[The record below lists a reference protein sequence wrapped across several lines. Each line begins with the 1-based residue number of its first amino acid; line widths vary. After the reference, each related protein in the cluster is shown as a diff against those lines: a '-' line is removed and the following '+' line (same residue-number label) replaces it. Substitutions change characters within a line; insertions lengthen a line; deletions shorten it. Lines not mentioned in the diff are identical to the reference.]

1 AHDIGGAIGLRFAIA
16 RPERVRRL
24 MIMDAVSY
32 DSWPSP
38 TWQKIID
45 EQLDEAAAMSQ
56 DDFDALLTRQLT
68 MAVADPSR
76 MTGEVLRAYLEPH
89 RSPLGRASFFEH
101 QVRHYDSRYTQEISD
116 RFDRLTMPVRIV
128 WGEEDQWQPL
138 HYAKRLSGDI
148 PGAQLVVVPGA
159 GHFLMEDDPDRV
171 VREIRDFL
179 SVPAAQGR
187 ATRAA
192 GRPPKCRSAPL
203 GEVDA
208 ELTQETE
215 VVVLDPFLGQPAV
228 LVVAE
233 EVDQFESHRLPRR
246 RDRAERGRLE
256 GRGETP
262 RHTGARTD
270 VLTLADN
277 GAPLACESL
286 ECGTHGR
293 EEGTELRV
301 RHVAVGTVENEV
313 VREVGVQFLVVS
325 HGDRLPADPHQGAG
339 PLVVTMVIRGY
350 ELAHEKSP
358 FRDVGMVAAF
368 HGRP

>member
-1 AHDIGGAIGLRFAIA
+1 MTVLTDGLVVDGVRLAYRDRGRGEPVIFIHGTPSHSYEWRDVVPHIEASGLRVIAYDLLGYGRSERPADRDTSVAAQTELLEHLLDTLGLEQVNIVAHDIGGAIGLRFAIA

-179 SVPAAQGR
+179 SVPAAQG
-187 ATRAA
+187 
-192 GRPPKCRSAPL
+192 
-203 GEVDA
+203 
-208 ELTQETE
+208 
-215 VVVLDPFLGQPAV
+215 
-228 LVVAE
+228 
-233 EVDQFESHRLPRR
+233 
-246 RDRAERGRLE
+246 
-256 GRGETP
+256 
-262 RHTGARTD
+262 
-270 VLTLADN
+270 
-277 GAPLACESL
+277 
-286 ECGTHGR
+286 
-293 EEGTELRV
+293 
-301 RHVAVGTVENEV
+301 
-313 VREVGVQFLVVS
+313 
-325 HGDRLPADPHQGAG
+325 
-339 PLVVTMVIRGY
+339 
-350 ELAHEKSP
+350 
-358 FRDVGMVAAF
+358 
-368 HGRP
+368 

>member
-1 AHDIGGAIGLRFAIA
+1 MTVLTDSLVVDGVRLAYRDRGRGEPVIFIHGTPSHSYEWRDVVPHIEASGLRVIAYDLLGYGRSERPADRDTSVAAQTDLLEHLLDTLGLEQVNIVAHDIGGAIGLRFAIA

-56 DDFDALLTRQLT
+56 EDFDALLTRQLT
-68 MAVADPSR
+68 MAVADPAC
-76 MTGEVLRAYLEPH
+76 MTGDVLRAYLEPH

-179 SVPAAQGR
+179 SDPAAQG
-187 ATRAA
+187 
-192 GRPPKCRSAPL
+192 
-203 GEVDA
+203 
-208 ELTQETE
+208 
-215 VVVLDPFLGQPAV
+215 
-228 LVVAE
+228 
-233 EVDQFESHRLPRR
+233 
-246 RDRAERGRLE
+246 
-256 GRGETP
+256 
-262 RHTGARTD
+262 
-270 VLTLADN
+270 
-277 GAPLACESL
+277 
-286 ECGTHGR
+286 
-293 EEGTELRV
+293 
-301 RHVAVGTVENEV
+301 
-313 VREVGVQFLVVS
+313 
-325 HGDRLPADPHQGAG
+325 
-339 PLVVTMVIRGY
+339 
-350 ELAHEKSP
+350 
-358 FRDVGMVAAF
+358 
-368 HGRP
+368 

>member
-1 AHDIGGAIGLRFAIA
+1 MTVLTDGLVVDGVRLAYRDRGRGEPVIFIHGTPSHSYEWRDVVPHIEASGLRVIAYDLLGYGRSERPADRDTSVAAQTELLEHLLDTLGLEQVNIVAHDIGGAIGLRFAIA

-179 SVPAAQGR
+179 SDPAAQG
-187 ATRAA
+187 
-192 GRPPKCRSAPL
+192 
-203 GEVDA
+203 
-208 ELTQETE
+208 
-215 VVVLDPFLGQPAV
+215 
-228 LVVAE
+228 
-233 EVDQFESHRLPRR
+233 
-246 RDRAERGRLE
+246 
-256 GRGETP
+256 
-262 RHTGARTD
+262 
-270 VLTLADN
+270 
-277 GAPLACESL
+277 
-286 ECGTHGR
+286 
-293 EEGTELRV
+293 
-301 RHVAVGTVENEV
+301 
-313 VREVGVQFLVVS
+313 
-325 HGDRLPADPHQGAG
+325 
-339 PLVVTMVIRGY
+339 
-350 ELAHEKSP
+350 
-358 FRDVGMVAAF
+358 
-368 HGRP
+368 